1 MTRLLQ
7 GDRVLLITVQDN
19 ISKPVP
25 KNYVSILA
33 PTGIAEPPP
42 RKLLDRASDTI
53 RVKHYF

>member
-1 MTRLLQ
+1 MYPN
-7 GDRVLLITVQDN
+7 RVLLITVQDN

-25 KNYVSILA
+25 KTYVSILA

-42 RKLLDRASDTI
+42 RKLLDCASDTI